1 MTVEGSQCHL
11 ATAEFQL
18 VERGV
23 NNLPVQFERLGGRHS
38 GNQVEQGSD
47 GAAGG
52 EHSDFVGVVGGLKD
66 ALQATLDPLD
76 KPQPAFQPGWVI
88 GAGQPALDEQGEDA
102 LELAAVLRA
111 IAQDMHGIG
120 FAAEQLG
127 QQAADNRFAVELV
140 EGAVCLQR
148 RNRQAEGAVLIER
161 GGGGVLLATQVAGD
175 AAIKR
180 ETQVCQMAT
189 EHLRLFYADG
199 RQDVIVV
206 CTEGGLAM
214 SNQIDAAH
222 VRFPGTLKVWRGY
235 GDACDLSMK
244 KHTLVLKARWSP
256 PAGGL
261 ITGSNVSASVCWGIR
276 AWRSAFLRRH
286 MDFLAEYASFLAK
299 TVTLVVAILVVLISF
314 AALRSKGR
322 RKSAGQLQVSKLN
335 DFYKGLRERLESSLL
350 DKDQLKA
357 LRKSESKAEKKK
369 GKQKPEAKPRVFVL
383 DFDGDIKAS
392 ATESLRH
399 EITAL
404 LSLATP
410 KDEVV
415 LRLESGGGMVH
426 SYGLA
431 SSQLARIRQAGV
443 PLTVC
448 IDKVAASGGYMMAC
462 IGEKIISAPFAILGS
477 IGVVAQLPN
486 VNRLLK
492 KHDIDFEVLTAG
504 EYKRTLTVFGEN
516 TEKGRE
522 KFQEDL
528 DITHQLFKNFVSRYR
543 PQLAIDDVATGEVW
557 LGVAALDKQLVDE
570 LQTSDEYLAT
580 KAKTAEVF
588 HLHYAER
595 KSLQERVGLAASGS
609 VDRVLLTWWSRLTQQ
624 RFW

>member
-1 MTVEGSQCHL
+1 
-11 ATAEFQL
+11 
-18 VERGV
+18 
-23 NNLPVQFERLGGRHS
+23 
-38 GNQVEQGSD
+38 
-47 GAAGG
+47 
-52 EHSDFVGVVGGLKD
+52 
-66 ALQATLDPLD
+66 
-76 KPQPAFQPGWVI
+76 
-88 GAGQPALDEQGEDA
+88 
-102 LELAAVLRA
+102 
-111 IAQDMHGIG
+111 
-120 FAAEQLG
+120 
-127 QQAADNRFAVELV
+127 
-140 EGAVCLQR
+140 
-148 RNRQAEGAVLIER
+148 
-161 GGGGVLLATQVAGD
+161 
-175 AAIKR
+175 
-180 ETQVCQMAT
+180 
-189 EHLRLFYADG
+189 
-199 RQDVIVV
+199 
-206 CTEGGLAM
+206 
-214 SNQIDAAH
+214 
-222 VRFPGTLKVWRGY
+222 
-235 GDACDLSMK
+235 
-244 KHTLVLKARWSP
+244 
-256 PAGGL
+256 
-261 ITGSNVSASVCWGIR
+261 
-276 AWRSAFLRRH
+276 

-322 RKSAGQLQVSKLN
+322 RKAAGQLHVSKLN
-335 DFYKGLRERLESSLL
+335 DFYKDLRERLESTLL

-369 GKQKPEAKPRVFVL
+369 GKHKPEAKPRVFVL

-392 ATESLRH
+392 ATGGLRH

-477 IGVVAQLPN
+477 SGVVAQLPN

-522 KFQEDL
+522 KFQQDL

-543 PQLAIDDVATGEVW
+543 PQLAIDEVATGEVW
-557 LGVAALDKQLVDE
+557 LGVAALDKLLVDE

>member
-1 MTVEGSQCHL
+1 
-11 ATAEFQL
+11 
-18 VERGV
+18 
-23 NNLPVQFERLGGRHS
+23 
-38 GNQVEQGSD
+38 
-47 GAAGG
+47 
-52 EHSDFVGVVGGLKD
+52 
-66 ALQATLDPLD
+66 
-76 KPQPAFQPGWVI
+76 
-88 GAGQPALDEQGEDA
+88 
-102 LELAAVLRA
+102 
-111 IAQDMHGIG
+111 
-120 FAAEQLG
+120 
-127 QQAADNRFAVELV
+127 
-140 EGAVCLQR
+140 
-148 RNRQAEGAVLIER
+148 
-161 GGGGVLLATQVAGD
+161 
-175 AAIKR
+175 
-180 ETQVCQMAT
+180 
-189 EHLRLFYADG
+189 
-199 RQDVIVV
+199 
-206 CTEGGLAM
+206 
-214 SNQIDAAH
+214 
-222 VRFPGTLKVWRGY
+222 
-235 GDACDLSMK
+235 
-244 KHTLVLKARWSP
+244 
-256 PAGGL
+256 
-261 ITGSNVSASVCWGIR
+261 
-276 AWRSAFLRRH
+276 

-322 RKSAGQLQVSKLN
+322 RKPAGQLQVSKLN

-357 LRKSESKAEKKK
+357 LRKSESKSEKKHSK
-369 GKQKPEAKPRVFVL
+369 KKPEAKPRVFVL

-404 LSLATP
+404 LSLATA

>member
-1 MTVEGSQCHL
+1 
-11 ATAEFQL
+11 
-18 VERGV
+18 
-23 NNLPVQFERLGGRHS
+23 
-38 GNQVEQGSD
+38 
-47 GAAGG
+47 
-52 EHSDFVGVVGGLKD
+52 
-66 ALQATLDPLD
+66 
-76 KPQPAFQPGWVI
+76 
-88 GAGQPALDEQGEDA
+88 
-102 LELAAVLRA
+102 
-111 IAQDMHGIG
+111 
-120 FAAEQLG
+120 
-127 QQAADNRFAVELV
+127 
-140 EGAVCLQR
+140 
-148 RNRQAEGAVLIER
+148 
-161 GGGGVLLATQVAGD
+161 
-175 AAIKR
+175 
-180 ETQVCQMAT
+180 
-189 EHLRLFYADG
+189 
-199 RQDVIVV
+199 
-206 CTEGGLAM
+206 
-214 SNQIDAAH
+214 
-222 VRFPGTLKVWRGY
+222 
-235 GDACDLSMK
+235 
-244 KHTLVLKARWSP
+244 
-256 PAGGL
+256 
-261 ITGSNVSASVCWGIR
+261 
-276 AWRSAFLRRH
+276 

-357 LRKSESKAEKKK
+357 LRKSESKTEKKNSK
-369 GKQKPEAKPRVFVL
+369 KKPEAKPRVFVL

-404 LSLATP
+404 MSLATP
-410 KDEVV
+410 TDEVV